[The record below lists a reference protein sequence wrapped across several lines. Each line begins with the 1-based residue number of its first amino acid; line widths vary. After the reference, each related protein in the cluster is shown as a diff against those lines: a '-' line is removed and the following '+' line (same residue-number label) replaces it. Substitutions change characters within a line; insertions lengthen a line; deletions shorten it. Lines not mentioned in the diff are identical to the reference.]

1 MSENSGTAEH
11 QICKCELCDTK
22 YTRKYNLNEHYKT
35 LRHRLKAAE
44 KIMNENKNYEV
55 EIKNTLKKNDFIDYL
70 IEKYPNHILS
80 LKNIIDIVVNE
91 IQENVNKFD
100 EKSIDDL
107 LNTIQT
113 LKQYEIQQTKTFNYT
128 FESLKIFDQ

>member
-1 MSENSGTAEH
+1 
-11 QICKCELCDTK
+11 
-22 YTRKYNLNEHYKT
+22 
-35 LRHRLKAAE
+35 LKAAE

-80 LKNIIDIVVNE
+80 LTNIIDIVVNE